1 MKLRSIFVVFTLL
14 VVVKGAWMAA
24 IVSPVMVGLGAVF
37 SAIDQEVLNVQSF
50 EWKSWLPFINKQAAA
65 EPDPKGEKYVKK
77 ETEGEGKGIE
87 MTPE

>member
-24 IVSPVMVGLGAVF
+24 IVSPVVLGLGAVL

-50 EWKSWLPFINKQAAA
+50 EWKSWLPFINKQAA
-65 EPDPKGEKYVKK
+65 DNPKGEKYVKK